1 MIPTTQ
7 CHPVRTAF
15 SDGQYPAPLFR
26 IEKNIRQVGKDPET
40 GFALDECLY
49 ALEATVRPDTR
60 HVMYST
66 GILQM
71 VADTV
76 PAIDYSMEISSYYKY
91 RNDTQ

>member
-1 MIPTTQ
+1 ML
-7 CHPVRTAF
+7 
-15 SDGQYPAPLFR
+15 SR
-26 IEKNIRQVGKDPET
+26 IEKNIRQIGKDPET

-71 VADTV
+71 VADTA